1 MKQSSYEL
9 LKKFTNKFSGS
20 VAWRVK
26 KHCKIIDMHLN
37 PN

>member
-26 KHCKIIDMHLN
+26 NIVKLLTCI
-37 PN
+37 